1 MGVDSL
7 GRLIVM
13 GGADTNS
20 LDVADVW
27 RSQQLN
33 APDVAPTLTQ
43 YPGTNAKYG
52 VTYTSSIAATG
63 NPQPTFLIFSGPTN
77 MTVDTYSG
85 VITWTPQGA
94 DQIGNIPVTIR
105 ATNYAGFVD
114 WSYTIDAL
122 PPPLTILSNLTVVA
136 VTDTSFSFTWTPE
149 NPLVGQVTYTFSE
162 AHFIGGRP
170 GHWVYVAV
178 ARGLTNPAVTITGLA
193 PGSAHNYVVQA
204 EVGTETNGVSAMT
217 TARTTAPQP
226 PQNPQVTGITSSTI
240 SFAWMP
246 SPGPAQSPN
255 YSTIASYSI
264 SQYVVPGGTVVP
276 KVTGIIGTSGT
287 VTGIT
292 PTTSAF
298 WEIQAV
304 DTQGFSSSSTANL
317 LAVSNPVPAPAVL
330 SGASQT
336 GTGGLQFAI
345 QTPAAQTT
353 YVQTSSNLGDPT
365 SWVTIATNPPSS
377 TAISFTDTNAETSP
391 MLFYR
396 VVSP

>member
-1 MGVDSL
+1 
-7 GRLIVM
+7 
-13 GGADTNS
+13 
-20 LDVADVW
+20 
-27 RSQQLN
+27 
-33 APDVAPTLTQ
+33 
-43 YPGTNAKYG
+43 
-52 VTYTSSIAATG
+52 
-63 NPQPTFLIFSGPTN
+63 

-94 DQIGNIPVTIR
+94 DQIGNIAVTIR

-114 WSYTIDAL
+114 WSYTIHAA
-122 PPPLTILSNLTVVA
+122 PPPMTTLSNLTLVA
-136 VTDTSFSFTWTPE
+136 VTDTSFTFTWTPE
-149 NPLVGQVTYTFSE
+149 NPLVGQVTYVFSE
-162 AHFIGGRP
+162 GHFTGGGIGA
-170 GHWVYVAV
+170 HWVYVPV
-178 ARGLTNPAVTITGLA
+178 VSGLTNPAVTISGLA
-193 PGSAHNYVVQA
+193 PGSAHRYVVEA
-204 EVGTETNGVSAMT
+204 VVGTTTNADSAVAYAT
-217 TARTTAPQP
+217 TTAPQP

-255 YSTIASYSI
+255 YSMIASYSI

-276 KVTGIIGTSGT
+276 KVTGITGTSGT

-292 PTTSAF
+292 PSTSAF

-345 QTPAAQTT
+345 QIAAAQTT
-353 YVQTSSNLGDPT
+353 YVQTSTNLGDPT